1 MSDSRVNMLLIGS
14 CCCLLCWL
22 YTLNLYAV
30 EKLDTTKT
38 YRIEEITITEQYR
51 KAEIRTT
58 APFQTLS
65 AKQISKL
72 NALQVS
78 DAIRHFS
85 GVSVRDYGGIGGLKT
100 VSVRSLGA
108 THTAVSYDGITLTDC
123 QTGQIDIG
131 RFSLDNVEMIALNS
145 GQSDQIFQP
154 ARMFASAALLQIRT
168 ITPRFEDK
176 ESWHGKVVFKT
187 GSFGLYN
194 PIFRL
199 EHRINPVFSANL
211 SGEWLTAHGQ
221 YPYLLDYSY
230 LGSGLNSR
238 EIRKNTDVNN
248 LRLEA
253 TLYAKPS
260 ERESAHLKAY
270 LYTSERG
277 LPGATILYNTD
288 NFSSQ
293 RMWDK
298 TVFVQG
304 HYEKELSDILS
315 MQLNVKYHYG
325 FMHYSDTTYLN
336 DLGRME
342 SVFRQNE
349 YYSSVAML
357 YYASRNLSFSFAAD
371 GFINNM
377 LAEFETPELSDAFA
391 RPVRYSLLSVFA
403 AKFMTNELLATASLQ
418 STIVNDKVRVGGA
431 PDSHRRLSP
440 YLSVAY
446 KPFTDQDFRVRF
458 FYKNIFRLPSFN
470 DLYYARTGNVGLQPE
485 TTDQLNVGITYAL
498 SFVDWMPLFS
508 VTVDAYR
515 NYVKDKIVALP
526 TKNIFIWNMVNLGKV
541 QVDGL
546 DLTVESNLSVND
558 KIAVILGGT
567 YTYQQALDVTIS
579 GSNTFGHQVPYTPR
593 VSGSGRLGF
602 ETPWVNVSYS
612 LLWSGARYAG
622 YQNYAE
628 NRLPGYADHG
638 ISASRDVKLK
648 DCVLSLKVEA
658 LNLLDE
664 NYAVVKWF
672 PMPGR
677 AFRGTVGLRF

>member
-1 MSDSRVNMLLIGS
+1 MSDSRVEILLTGL
-14 CCCLLCWL
+14 CCALFCWL
-22 YTLNLYAV
+22 QPHDIHAV

-38 YRIEEITITEQYR
+38 YRIGEVTVTEQYR

-65 AKQISKL
+65 AKQLRKL

-85 GVSVRDYGGIGGLKT
+85 GVSLRDYGGIGGLKT

-131 RFSLDNVEMIALNS
+131 RFSLDNVEMITLNN

-168 ITPRFEDK
+168 VTPRFEDK
-176 ESWHGKVVFKT
+176 KTWQGKVGFKS
-187 GSFGLYN
+187 GSFGLFN
-194 PIFRL
+194 PTFRL
-199 EHRINPVFSANL
+199 QHKINRVFSADL

-230 LGSGLNSR
+230 LGSGLTSN
-238 EIRKNTDVNN
+238 EIRKNTDVSN
-248 LRLEA
+248 LRLET
-253 TLYAKPS
+253 TLYANLT
-260 ERESAHLKAY
+260 ERESAYLKAY

-293 RMWDK
+293 RMVDR
-298 TVFVQG
+298 TFFVQG
-304 HYEKELSDILS
+304 HYEKDLSDLFS
-315 MQLNVKYHYG
+315 MQLNAKYHHGY
-325 FMHYSDTTYLN
+325 MHYSDTTYLN
-336 DLGRME
+336 ELGRME

-349 YYSSVAML
+349 YYGSVAML
-357 YYASRNLSFSFAAD
+357 YHASRNLSFSFAAD
-371 GFINNM
+371 GFVNQM
-377 LAEFETPELSDAFA
+377 LAEFETRELSDAFA
-391 RPVRYSLLSVFA
+391 KPVRNSLLSVLA
-403 AKFMTNELLATASLQ
+403 AKFVSDELLATASLL
-418 STIVNDKVRVGGA
+418 STMVNDKVQVGEA

-446 KPFTDQDFRVRF
+446 KPFAEQDIRVRF

-470 DLYYARTGNVGLQPE
+470 DLYYARTGNIGLQPE
-485 TTDQLNVGITYAL
+485 TTDQLNAGLTYAL
-498 SFVDWMPLFS
+498 SLADWMPLFS

-526 TKNIFIWNMVNLGKV
+526 TKNIFIWSLVNLGKV

-546 DLTVESNLSVND
+546 DLTVETNLSVND
-558 KIAVILGGT
+558 KIAVLLGGT
-567 YTYQQALDVTIS
+567 YTYQRALDVTMP
-579 GSNTFGHQVPYTPR
+579 GSNTYGHQIPYTPR
-593 VSGSGRLGF
+593 VSGSGRLGV

-622 YQNYAE
+622 YQNYTE

-648 DCVLSLKVEA
+648 RCVLSLQVEA

-677 AFRGTVGLRF
+677 SYRTTVSLSF

>member
-1 MSDSRVNMLLIGS
+1 MSDFRVKMLLTGF
-14 CCCLLCWL
+14 CCYLFCWL
-22 YTLNLYAV
+22 QPIDVHAV

-38 YRIEEITITEQYR
+38 YRIEEITVTEQYR

-65 AKQISKL
+65 AKQLSKL
-72 NALQVS
+72 NAMQVS
-78 DAIRHFS
+78 DAIRYFS

-131 RFSLDNVEMIALNS
+131 RFSLDNVDMIALNN
-145 GQSDQIFQP
+145 GQSDLVFQP

-168 ITPRFEDK
+168 VNPRFEDK
-176 ESWHGKVVFKT
+176 KTWHGKVGFKS
-187 GSFGLYN
+187 GSFGL
-194 PIFRL
+194 F
-199 EHRINPVFSANL
+199 NPVFRLQHKISRVFSADF
-211 SGEWLTAHGQ
+211 SGEWLIAHGR
-221 YPYLLDYSY
+221 YPYLLNYSY
-230 LGSGLNSR
+230 LGSGLTSK

-248 LRLEA
+248 LRLEVA
-253 TLYAKPS
+253 LYAKPS
-260 ERESAHLKAY
+260 ERESAYLKAY

-293 RMWDK
+293 RIWDK
-298 TVFVQG
+298 TFFVQG
-304 HYEKELSDILS
+304 HYEKDFSSVIA
-315 MQLNVKYHYG
+315 MQLNAKYHHG

-336 DLGRME
+336 DMGRME
-342 SVFRQNE
+342 SIFRQDE
-349 YYSSVAML
+349 YYGSAAMI
-357 YYASRNLSFSFAAD
+357 YRASQNLSFSFAAD
-371 GFINNM
+371 GFVNNM
-377 LAEFETPELSDAFA
+377 LAEFETPELSDTFA
-391 RPVRYSLLSVFA
+391 KPVRYSLMSVLA
-403 AKFMTNELLATASLQ
+403 SKFVTRELLTTASLL
-418 STIVNDKVRVGGA
+418 STIVNDKVQVGEA
-431 PDSHRRLSP
+431 PGSYRRLSP

-446 KPFTDQDFRVRF
+446 KPFADQDIRIRF

-485 TTDQLNVGITYAL
+485 TTDQLNAGLTYAL
-498 SFVDWMPLFS
+498 SPADWMPLFS

-526 TKNIFIWNMVNLGKV
+526 TKNIFIWSMVNLGKV

-546 DLTVESNLSVND
+546 DLTVETNLSVND
-558 KIAVILGGT
+558 KMAVLLGGT
-567 YTYQQALDVTIS
+567 YTYQRALDVTMP
-579 GSNTFGHQVPYTPR
+579 GSNTYRHQIPYTPR
-593 VSGSGRLGF
+593 VSGSGRLGV

-622 YQNYAE
+622 YQNYTE

-648 DCVLSLKVEA
+648 RCVLSLQVEA

-677 AFRGTVGLRF
+677 AYRGTVGLRF

>member
-1 MSDSRVNMLLIGS
+1 MSDSRVETLLTGF
-14 CCCLLCWL
+14 CCGLFCLLQ
-22 YTLNLYAV
+22 TLDVHAV
-30 EKLDTTKT
+30 EKLDTIKA
-38 YRIEEITITEQYR
+38 YRIGEVTVTEQYR

-65 AKQISKL
+65 AKQLSKL

-131 RFSLDNVEMIALNS
+131 RFSLDNVEMIALNN

-168 ITPRFEDK
+168 VTPRFEDK
-176 ESWHGKVVFKT
+176 KTWQGKVGLKS
-187 GSFGLYN
+187 GSFGLFN
-194 PIFRL
+194 PTFRL
-199 EHRINPVFSANL
+199 QHKINRVFSADL

-230 LGSGLNSR
+230 LGSGLTSK

-248 LRLEA
+248 MRLEA
-253 TLYAKPS
+253 ALYVKPS
-260 ERESAHLKAY
+260 ERESAYLKAY
-270 LYTSERG
+270 LFTSERG
-277 LPGATILYNTD
+277 LPGATVLYNTD

-293 RMWDK
+293 RIWDR
-298 TVFVQG
+298 TFFVQG
-304 HYEKELSDILS
+304 HYERDFSNVVA
-315 MQLNVKYHYG
+315 MQLNAKYHHG
-325 FMHYSDTTYLN
+325 SMHYSDTTYLN
-336 DLGRME
+336 DMGRME
-342 SVFRQNE
+342 SVFRQHE
-349 YYSSVAML
+349 YYGSAAII
-357 YYASRNLSFSFAAD
+357 YRASRNLSFSFAAD
-371 GFINNM
+371 GSVNHM
-377 LAEFETPELSDAFA
+377 LARFETPELTDVFA
-391 RPVRYSLLSVFA
+391 RPVRNSLLSVLA
-403 AKFMTNELLATASLQ
+403 AKFVTDELLATASLL
-418 STIVNDKVRVGGA
+418 STMVNDKVQVGEA

-446 KPFTDQDFRVRF
+446 KPFANQDIRVRF
-458 FYKNIFRLPSFN
+458 FYKNILRLPSFN
-470 DLYYARTGNVGLQPE
+470 DLYYARTGNIGLQPE
-485 TTDQLNVGITYAL
+485 TTDQLNAGLTYAL
-498 SFVDWMPLFS
+498 SLANWMPLFS

-526 TKNIFIWNMVNLGKV
+526 TKNIFIWSMVNLGKV

-546 DLTVESNLSVND
+546 DLTVETNLSVSDNMT
-558 KIAVILGGT
+558 VLLGGT
-567 YTYQQALDVTIS
+567 YTYQRALDVTMP
-579 GSNTFGHQVPYTPR
+579 GSNTYGHQIPYTPR
-593 VSGSGRLGF
+593 VSGSGRLGV

-622 YQNYAE
+622 YQNYTE

-638 ISASRDVKLK
+638 ISASRDVKLRR
-648 DCVLSLKVEA
+648 CVLSLQVEA

-677 AFRGTVGLRF
+677 SYRTKVSLSF

>member
-1 MSDSRVNMLLIGS
+1 MCTFQFSKYFTVDFLFLIVWLLPHG
-14 CCCLLCWL
+14 LH
-22 YTLNLYAV
+22 AV
-30 EKLDTTKT
+30 EKLDTTKN

-51 KAEIRTT
+51 KAEVRTT
-58 APFQTLS
+58 ASFQSLS
-65 AKQISKL
+65 ANQINRL
-72 NALQVS
+72 NVLHVS
-78 DAIRHFS
+78 DAVKHFS
-85 GVSVRDYGGIGGLKT
+85 GVMVRDYGGIGGLKT

-131 RFSLDNVEMIALNS
+131 RFSIDNVEMIALNN

-168 ITPRFEDK
+168 VTPRFEDK
-176 ESWHGKVVFKT
+176 KTWQGKVGFKS
-187 GSFGLYN
+187 GSFGLFN
-194 PIFRL
+194 PTFRL
-199 EHRINPVFSANL
+199 QHKINRVFSADL

-230 LGSGLNSR
+230 LGSGLTSK
-238 EIRKNTDVNN
+238 EIRKNTDVSN
-248 LRLEA
+248 LRLET
-253 TLYAKPS
+253 TLYANLT
-260 ERESAHLKAY
+260 ERESAYLKAY

-293 RMWDK
+293 RMEDR
-298 TVFVQG
+298 TFFVQG
-304 HYEKELSDILS
+304 HYEKDLSDLFS
-315 MQLNVKYHYG
+315 MQLNAKYHHGY
-325 FMHYSDTTYLN
+325 MHYSDTTYLN
-336 DLGRME
+336 ELGRME
-342 SVFRQNE
+342 SFFRQNE
-349 YYSSVAML
+349 YYGSVAML
-357 YYASRNLSFSFAAD
+357 YHASRSLSFSFAAD
-371 GFINNM
+371 GFVNQM

-391 RPVRYSLLSVFA
+391 KPVQNSLLSVLA
-403 AKFMTNELLATASLQ
+403 AKFVSDELLATASLL
-418 STIVNDKVRVGGA
+418 STMVNNKVQVGEA
-431 PDSHRRLSP
+431 PDGHRRLSP

-446 KPFTDQDFRVRF
+446 KPFADQDIRVRF

-470 DLYYARTGNVGLQPE
+470 DLYYARTGNISLQPE
-485 TTDQLNVGITYAL
+485 TTDQLNAGLTYAL
-498 SFVDWMPLFS
+498 SLADWMPLFS

-526 TKNIFIWNMVNLGKV
+526 TKNIFIWSMVNLGKV

-546 DLTVESNLSVND
+546 DLTVETNLSVND
-558 KIAVILGGT
+558 KIAVLLGGT
-567 YTYQQALDVTIS
+567 YTYQRALDVTMPE
-579 GSNTFGHQVPYTPR
+579 SNTYGHQIPYTPR
-593 VSGSGRLGF
+593 VSGSGRLGV
-602 ETPWVNVSYS
+602 ETPWVNLSYS

-622 YQNYAE
+622 YQNYTE

-638 ISASRDVKLK
+638 ISASRDVKLNN
-648 DCVLSLKVEA
+648 CVLSLQVEA

-677 AFRGTVGLRF
+677 SYRTTVSLSF

>member
-1 MSDSRVNMLLIGS
+1 MSDSRVEILLTGL
-14 CCCLLCWL
+14 CCALFCWL
-22 YTLNLYAV
+22 QPHDIHAV

-38 YRIEEITITEQYR
+38 YRIGEVTVTEQYR

-65 AKQISKL
+65 AKQLSKL

-85 GVSVRDYGGIGGLKT
+85 GVSLRDYGGIGGLKT

-131 RFSLDNVEMIALNS
+131 RFSLDNVEMIALNN

-168 ITPRFEDK
+168 VTPRFEDK
-176 ESWHGKVVFKT
+176 KTWQGKVGLKS
-187 GSFGLYN
+187 GSFGLFN
-194 PIFRL
+194 PAFRL
-199 EHRINPVFSANL
+199 QHKINRMFSADL
-211 SGEWLTAHGQ
+211 SGEWLAAHGQ

-230 LGSGLNSR
+230 LGSGLTSK
-238 EIRKNTDVNN
+238 EIRKNTDVSN
-248 LRLEA
+248 LRLET
-253 TLYAKPS
+253 TLYANLT
-260 ERESAHLKAY
+260 ERESAYLKAY

-293 RMWDK
+293 RMEDR
-298 TVFVQG
+298 TFFVQG
-304 HYEKELSDILS
+304 HYEKDLSDLFS
-315 MQLNVKYHYG
+315 MQLNAKYHHGY
-325 FMHYSDTTYLN
+325 MHYSDTTYLN
-336 DLGRME
+336 ELGRME
-342 SVFRQNE
+342 SFFRQNE
-349 YYSSVAML
+349 YYGSVAML
-357 YYASRNLSFSFAAD
+357 YHASRNLSFSFAAD
-371 GFINNM
+371 GFVNQM
-377 LAEFETPELSDAFA
+377 LARFETPELSDAFA
-391 RPVRYSLLSVFA
+391 KPVRNSLLSVLA
-403 AKFMTNELLATASLQ
+403 AKFVTDELLATASLL
-418 STIVNDKVRVGGA
+418 STMVNDKVQVGEA

-446 KPFTDQDFRVRF
+446 KPFADQDIRVRF

-485 TTDQLNVGITYAL
+485 TTDQLNAGLTYAL
-498 SFVDWMPLFS
+498 SLADWMPLFS

-526 TKNIFIWNMVNLGKV
+526 TKNIFIWSMVNLGKV

-546 DLTVESNLSVND
+546 DLTVETNLSVND
-558 KIAVILGGT
+558 KIAVLLGGT
-567 YTYQQALDVTIS
+567 YTYQRALDVTMP
-579 GSNTFGHQVPYTPR
+579 GSNTYGHQIPYTPR
-593 VSGSGRLGF
+593 VSGSGRLGV

-622 YQNYAE
+622 YQNYTE

-648 DCVLSLKVEA
+648 RCVLSLQVEA

-677 AFRGTVGLRF
+677 SYRTIVSLSF

>member
-1 MSDSRVNMLLIGS
+1 MSAFLVNPYLKCMVFCLIFSLQLHSLL
-14 CCCLLCWL
+14 
-22 YTLNLYAV
+22 AV

-51 KAEIRTT
+51 KTEIRTT

-65 AKQISKL
+65 AKQLSKL
-72 NALQVS
+72 NAFQVS
-78 DAIRHFS
+78 DAVRYFS

-131 RFSLDNVEMIALNS
+131 RFSLDNVEMITLNN
-145 GQSDQIFQP
+145 GQSDQVFQP

-168 ITPRFEDK
+168 VSPRFEDQK
-176 ESWHGKVVFKT
+176 SWHGKMAIKT
-187 GSFGLYN
+187 GSFGLFN
-194 PIFRL
+194 PTFRL
-199 EHRINPVFSANL
+199 QHKINRVFSADL

-221 YPYLLDYSY
+221 YPYLLNYSY
-230 LGSGLNSR
+230 LGSGLTSK
-238 EIRKNTDVNN
+238 EVRKNTDVHN
-248 LRLEA
+248 LRLET
-253 TLYAKPS
+253 TLYANLT
-260 ERESAHLKAY
+260 ERESAYLKAY
-270 LYTSERG
+270 FYTSERG

-293 RMWDK
+293 QMWDR
-298 TVFVQG
+298 TFFVQG
-304 HYEKELSDILS
+304 HYNKDYSDVFS
-315 MQLNVKYHYG
+315 MQLNAKYHHG
-325 FMHYSDTTYLN
+325 FMHYSDSTYLN

-349 YYSSVAML
+349 YYSSVALL
-357 YYASRNLSFSFAAD
+357 YHASRNLSFSFAAD
-371 GFINNM
+371 GFVNNM

-403 AKFMTNELLATASLQ
+403 AKFVTSELLATASML
-418 STIVNDKVRVGGA
+418 STIVNEKVQVGETPGN
-431 PDSHRRLSP
+431 HQKLSP

-446 KPFTDQDFRVRF
+446 KPFANQDIRVRF

-485 TTDQLNVGITYAL
+485 TTNQLNAGITYAL
-498 SFVDWMPLFS
+498 SCADWMPLFS

-526 TKNIFIWNMVNLGKV
+526 TKNIFIWSMVNLGKV

-546 DLTVESNLSVND
+546 DLTVETSLSIHD
-558 KIAVILGGT
+558 KMAVLLGAT
-567 YTYQQALDVTIS
+567 YTYQRALDKTAP

-593 VSGSGRLGF
+593 VSGSGRLGV
-602 ETPWVNVSYS
+602 ETPWVNVAYS

-638 ISASRDVKLK
+638 ISVSRDVKLK
-648 DCVLSLKVEA
+648 NGVLSLQVEA

-664 NYAVVKWF
+664 NYAVVKWY

-677 AFRGTVGLRF
+677 AYRGTVGLRF

>member
-1 MSDSRVNMLLIGS
+1 MSASRVKLLFACFS
-14 CCCLLCWL
+14 CCLFYWL
-22 YTLNLYAV
+22 QPNDLYAI

-51 KAEIRTT
+51 KAEIRTS

-65 AKQISKL
+65 AKQIIKL
-72 NALQVS
+72 NALQLS
-78 DAIRHFS
+78 DAIKHFS
-85 GVSVRDYGGIGGLKT
+85 GVMVRDYGGIGGLKT

-131 RFSLDNVEMIALNS
+131 RFSLDNVEMIALNN

-168 ITPRFEDK
+168 VTPHFEDK
-176 ESWHGKVVFKT
+176 KLWHGKVGFKT
-187 GSFGLYN
+187 GSFGVFN
-194 PIFRL
+194 PAFSL
-199 EHRINPVFSANL
+199 KHRINRSFSADF
-211 SGEWLTAHGQ
+211 SGEWLTAHGK
-221 YPYLLDYSY
+221 YPYLMDFSY
-230 LGSGLNSR
+230 LGSGLSSM

-253 TLYAKPS
+253 TFYASLSKN
-260 ERESAHLKAY
+260 ESANLKAY

-293 RMWDK
+293 RMRDK
-298 TVFVQG
+298 TFFVQG
-304 HYEKELSDILS
+304 HYERDYTNAFS
-315 MQLNVKYHYG
+315 MQLNAKYHHG

-336 DLGRME
+336 EMGRME

-349 YYSSVAML
+349 FYSSVGML
-357 YYASRNLSFSFAAD
+357 YRASRNLSFSFAAD
-371 GFINNM
+371 GFVNNM

-403 AKFMTNELLATASLQ
+403 AKFVTNELLATASML
-418 STIVNDKVRVGGA
+418 STFVADKVQVGDV
-431 PDSHRRLSP
+431 PENHRRLSP

-446 KPFTDQDFRVRF
+446 KPFANQDIRVRF
-458 FYKNIFRLPSFN
+458 FYKNIFRLPGFN
-470 DLYYARTGNVGLQPE
+470 DLYYARTGNIGLQPE
-485 TTDQLNVGITYAL
+485 TTNQLNAGITYAL
-498 SFVDWMPLFS
+498 SFADRMPLFS
-508 VTVDAYR
+508 VTVDVYR

-526 TKNIFIWNMVNLGKV
+526 TKNIFIWSMVNLGKV

-546 DLTVESNLSVND
+546 DLTVEKHLSVND
-558 KIAVILGGT
+558 NMTVLLGGT
-567 YTYQQALDVTIS
+567 YTYQRALDVTS
-579 GSNTFGHQVPYTPR
+579 PGYNTYKHQIPYTPR
-593 VSGSGRLGF
+593 ISGSGKLGV

-622 YQNYAE
+622 YQNYTE
-628 NRLPGYADHG
+628 NRLSGYADHG
-638 ISASRDVKLK
+638 ISASRDVMLK
-648 DCVLSLKVEA
+648 NFVLSLQVEV
-658 LNLLDE
+658 LNILDE

-677 AFRGTVGLRF
+677 AYRATVSLSF

>member
-1 MSDSRVNMLLIGS
+1 MSAFQVNPYLKGMVFFLSFSLQQHALL
-14 CCCLLCWL
+14 
-22 YTLNLYAV
+22 AV
-30 EKLDTTKT
+30 EKLDTTKI
-38 YRIEEITITEQYR
+38 YRIGEITITEQYR

-65 AKQISKL
+65 AKQLSKL

-131 RFSLDNVEMIALNS
+131 RFSLDNVEMIALNN

-168 ITPRFEDK
+168 ATPHFEDK
-176 ESWHGKVVFKT
+176 KTWQGKVGIKS
-187 GSFGLYN
+187 GSFGLFN
-194 PIFRL
+194 PAVRL
-199 EHRINPVFSANL
+199 QHKISPVFSVDF

-230 LGSGLNSR
+230 LGSGLTSK

-253 TLYAKPS
+253 ALYVKPS
-260 ERESAHLKAY
+260 ERESAYLKAY

-293 RMWDK
+293 RMGDR
-298 TVFVQG
+298 TFFVQG
-304 HYEKELSDILS
+304 HYERDFSNVVA
-315 MQLNVKYHYG
+315 MQLNAKYHHGY
-325 FMHYSDTTYLN
+325 MHYSDTTYLN
-336 DLGRME
+336 DKGRME

-349 YYSSVAML
+349 YYGSVAML
-357 YYASRNLSFSFAAD
+357 YHASRNLSFSFAAD
-371 GFINNM
+371 GFVNNM
-377 LAEFETPELSDAFA
+377 LAEFETPELTDGFA
-391 RPVRYSLLSVFA
+391 RPVRNSLLSVLA
-403 AKFMTNELLATASLQ
+403 AKFVTNELLATASLL
-418 STIVNDKVRVGGA
+418 STIVNDKVQVGEA

-446 KPFTDQDFRVRF
+446 KPFADQDIRVRF

-470 DLYYARTGNVGLQPE
+470 DLYYARTGNIGLQPE
-485 TTDQLNVGITYAL
+485 TTDQLNAGITYAL
-498 SFVDWMPLFS
+498 SLADWMPLFS

-526 TKNIFIWNMVNLGKV
+526 TKNIFIWSMVNLGKV

-546 DLTVESNLSVND
+546 DLTVETNLSVND
-558 KIAVILGGT
+558 KIAVLLGGT
-567 YTYQQALDVTIS
+567 YTYQRALDVTKPE
-579 GSNTFGHQVPYTPR
+579 SNTYKHQIPYTPR
-593 VSGSGRLGF
+593 ISGSGRLGV

-648 DCVLSLKVEA
+648 RCILSLQVEV

-677 AFRGTVGLRF
+677 TYRGTVGLRF